1 MLFYRIILIAVC
13 LYLPQFGA
21 CQHQVLHWYT
31 FQSLL
36 PLNPEEGKEVLIL
49 IRENTSDSLSGFTD
63 KNDYFSIATKE
74 DEDLDFL
81 MDILNSAGYY
91 LIDIT
96 NPRLENQYY
105 VRATKGY
112 QYALLFCIE
121 PSRFNDLNP
130 PLVKM
135 SDQAHQALSEAH
147 QFIIQSSN
155 KFEIQEE

>member
-21 CQHQVLHWYT
+21 CQHQAFHWYT

-36 PLNPEEGKEVLIL
+36 PLNAEEGKEALVL

-74 DEDLDFL
+74 EEDLDFL
-81 MDILNSAGYY
+81 MDILNASGFY

-105 VRATKGY
+105 VRASKGY
-112 QYALLFCIE
+112 QYAMIYCME
-121 PSRFNDLNP
+121 PDRFAELTPDIITLTQ
-130 PLVKM
+130 
-135 SDQAHQALSEAH
+135 QAKAALSEEFQLLVANSNR
-147 QFIIQSSN
+147 FILKEN
-155 KFEIQEE
+155 